1 MCTTSPSDTPETHNL
16 QSISPDLRVGGKNG
30 VTFGFPNQLLTVRAR
45 RRAPWRATRGSGTV
59 AGSQRCVS
67 LRVHWLDA
75 KDVTC
80 SCALVVLRCTLSSY
94 HPLTYRNV
102 KPKRSVRISR
112 LALAGAAAGTLRVAW
127 RRAAAVVPRN

>member
-1 MCTTSPSDTPETHNL
+1 M
-16 QSISPDLRVGGKNG
+16 
-30 VTFGFPNQLLTVRAR
+30 AR
-45 RRAPWRATRGSGTV
+45 NATRGSGTV

-67 LRVHWLDA
+67 LRVHWLD
-75 KDVTC
+75 VTC
-80 SCALVVLRCTLSSY
+80 DMLMCTRSSTWTLSSY

-127 RRAAAVVPRN
+127 RHAAAVVHRN